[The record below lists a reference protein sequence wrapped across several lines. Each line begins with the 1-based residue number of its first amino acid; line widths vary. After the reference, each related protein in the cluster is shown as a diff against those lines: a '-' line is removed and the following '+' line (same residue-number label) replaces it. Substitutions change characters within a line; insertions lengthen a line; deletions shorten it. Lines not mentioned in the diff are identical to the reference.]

1 MSLEDRITD
10 LESQLA
16 SMAVQQTE
24 IETQMQ
30 ALQASIEATPSNAI
44 ALDALQRDYDN
55 VRAQYDQATAN
66 KARAET
72 GDTIEAMSKGQ
83 RISVIEQAVAPKEPA
98 RPNRPVIAAAGVG
111 GGIVLGFA
119 LVALLTFLHAGIRR
133 PADLTAKLG
142 ITVFATLP
150 YLQTA
155 REIRRRRLRR
165 LAIVAAVLVVV
176 AALLWAI
183 NTYYMPLDLLMDQL
197 VQRLSLLS
205 GPGKVQ
211 V

>member
-1 MSLEDRITD
+1 
-10 LESQLA
+10 
-16 SMAVQQTE
+16 
-24 IETQMQ
+24 
-30 ALQASIEATPSNAI
+30 
-44 ALDALQRDYDN
+44 
-55 VRAQYDQATAN
+55 
-66 KARAET
+66 
-72 GDTIEAMSKGQ
+72 MSKGQ